1 MAKREITEADW
12 ESVTK
17 EVLLTLDKGY
27 ALDKEIDKTAGE
39 ISDLTQRYDKLVT
52 ASEAVRRQLKKLTA
66 KRDGIAKALGK
77 SIGGTDA

>member
-27 ALDKEIDKTAGE
+27 ALDKEIDKTAEE

-52 ASEAVRRQLKKLTA
+52 ASEAVRRQLKKLAA

>member
-12 ESVTK
+12 DAVTK

-27 ALDKEIDKTAGE
+27 ALGKEIDKTAGE

-52 ASEAVRRQLKKLTA
+52 ASEAVRRQLKKLIA